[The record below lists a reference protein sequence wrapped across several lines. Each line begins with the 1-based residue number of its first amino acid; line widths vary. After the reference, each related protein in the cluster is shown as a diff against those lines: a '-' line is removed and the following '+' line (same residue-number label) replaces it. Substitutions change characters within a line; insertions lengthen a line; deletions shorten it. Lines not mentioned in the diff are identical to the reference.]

1 MRNTRKEAL
10 TYYFSVEGETEQ
22 WYLEWLQKKINSDAL
37 SKYSVRFDSK
47 VEKDPVSRAKRITVI
62 DKTEI
67 THIVDLESE
76 DPEHIAQFHS
86 TIDSLK
92 DAGRQG
98 KSITYKLGY
107 SNFTFELW
115 LLLHKRDMQAP
126 LTDRKQYLR
135 YINDTFGEHFDS
147 LSQYKREDNFKKIL
161 SGLEIDDVKDA
172 IRRAERIMNKKA
184 EDSGR
189 FLREYKGY
197 TYYLDNPSLT
207 VWESIRR
214 ILSDCK
220 LI

>member
-1 MRNTRKEAL
+1 
-10 TYYFSVEGETEQ
+10 
-22 WYLEWLQKKINSDAL
+22 
-37 SKYSVRFDSK
+37 
-47 VEKDPVSRAKRITVI
+47 
-62 DKTEI
+62 
-67 THIVDLESE
+67 
-76 DPEHIAQFHS
+76 
-86 TIDSLK
+86 
-92 DAGRQG
+92 
-98 KSITYKLGY
+98 
-107 SNFTFELW
+107 
-115 LLLHKRDMQAP
+115 MQAP